1 MKAAVLNDKQILVV
15 EDEPFIAMLIQD
27 LLEEM
32 GCRPIGPARSV
43 DEGKQL
49 IAKHS
54 CDAAIVD
61 LNLGKERSYDLI
73 DILVARKVP
82 VIVATGYGNA
92 DPRVP
97 AQCPVVQK
105 PFRVEILQK
114 TLEGLLQ
121 TS

>member
-1 MKAAVLNDKQILVV
+1 MLNDKSVLVV

-43 DEGKQL
+43 EEGKRL
-49 IAKHS
+49 IAEND
-54 CDAAIVD
+54 CDAAVVD
-61 LNLGKERSYDLI
+61 LNLGKERSYELI
-73 DILVARKVP
+73 DILVERKVP
-82 VIVATGYGNA
+82 VVVATGYGNA

-97 AQCPVVQK
+97 EHCPVVQK

-114 TLEGLLQ
+114 TLEDLLQ